1 MAERL
6 RSHVAAPDTPENR
19 TLHMKRLLIGAAC
32 AASCLFSQATDFFS
46 TEKCDELF
54 TIGVRLGVNTT
65 NRTMS
70 DKAYPD
76 CYHHESWGTGID
88 VGAVVGI
95 NIRDYLAIQPGF
107 FFESRSGAYTLIGTA
122 EGSALAADGS
132 EIAQAGKRRSYN
144 FTIPVLAVFGFNV
157 TDDVRW
163 NVEAGPYLAFVLD
176 SKLSDK
182 RFVVNGTAEDPLF
195 HQKAAGF
202 DFGFK
207 MGTAIEI
214 LDHYYV
220 GAHYLAGC
228 LPAWKDRKIGNVTKD
243 FGGVTKGWVFTIGYN
258 F

>member
-1 MAERL
+1 MQ
-6 RSHVAAPDTPENR
+6 
-19 TLHMKRLLIGAAC
+19 MKRFIIGAAC
-32 AASCLFSQATDFFS
+32 AATCLLSQAADFFS
-46 TEKCDELF
+46 TEKCDEMF
-54 TIGVRLGVNTT
+54 TIGARLGVNTT
-65 NRTMS
+65 NRTIG

-88 VGAVVGI
+88 VGAVVSI

-107 FFESRSGAYTLIGTA
+107 FFESRNGSYTLMGTA
-122 EGSALAADGS
+122 AGSALTDDGS

-144 FTIPVLAVFGFNV
+144 FTIPVMALFRFNI

-163 NVEAGPYLAFVLD
+163 NVEAGPYVAFVLD

-182 RFVVNGTAEDPLF
+182 RFVVNGKADEPLF
-195 HQKAAGF
+195 RQKAAAV

-228 LPAWKDRKIGNVTKD
+228 LPAWKDRNIGNVTKD